1 VRPELYASIREKG
14 RGRPKVAEAYSVF
27 SVHVRRHRRPQS
39 EAEPLEMQAEVVN
52 GRHRIIGLPQHDHLR
67 PGKHREHLVHR
78 GGPRELLDEAPP
90 VRMHTRREE
99 GVDVDDD
106 NITSSSFLTGTLLSS

>member
-1 VRPELYASIREKG
+1 
-14 RGRPKVAEAYSVF
+14 
-27 SVHVRRHRRPQS
+27 
-39 EAEPLEMQAEVVN
+39 
-52 GRHRIIGLPQHDHLR
+52 
-67 PGKHREHLVHR
+67 VHR

-106 NITSSSFLTGTLLSS
+106 DITSSSFLTGTLLSS